1 MKSKINSLLLLAF
14 LIGTV
19 SCSQKGSE
27 VKVEVSHFQV
37 GSSAAIQNMSGGGL
51 VIWAKSED
59 GKSFA
64 QTLDTTNDSISLA
77 LPNGLWTFYA
87 MAWDGLKDYQG
98 SSATNFNFGGVVS
111 CAKSAQIVL
120 SGNKAAVDL
129 TLNNSN
135 CTDAVFA
142 GNVPT
147 TVASS
152 KIVLAPTRFA
162 FCNGINQITS
172 SSDLCADTRN
182 ETRAKEKKAWIGS
195 FRVNMKLFKKF
206 GAAKDFTGVVQSPCT
221 EMVGNPEGTLA
232 PGDISEDY
240 GSSGLVIPSL
250 PAGGPG
256 LPFHLEIEMFPG
268 NSKCDVTASG
278 SVGNRGSITRQ
289 FPNGIASADG
299 VANKYLPN
307 STFHKQYL
315 AIPSAQIC
323 QNRNST
329 GLPDHPFAAGEGLT
343 REHPYIICS
352 VPQFHAINNNI
363 NYLSKHFKLESDLD
377 FNPYS
382 QGLAGTGVVPSY
394 FQCLELGSN
403 ILPLGYYNPSCSGP
417 GDPIGYGA
425 MENFTGSFDGRNNKL
440 SNLRLRDNS
449 QTNIGIFGSINGS
462 STTVSNLRVEN
473 VEFEGKNLVGAI
485 TGIVSGSSGPASVK
499 IWNIHV
505 SKADIQA
512 RDTSAESV
520 VGGLFGRLDQATL
533 SNASIKDSRV
543 RGEHSKVGGVTG
555 YASGAIIDHVAADV
569 NIDANSS
576 VGSKFYIG
584 GVAGYAQDTALNLIR
599 HEGAIYSNAQKVG
612 GILGGSSGST
622 SLTNFYANSHV
633 TSNDTSTT
641 VYLGGVVGA
650 WSSDP
655 SAQIGPGYTM
665 SIIRTNCMSACNQGP
680 MVGVVSTQ
688 PATQV
693 GLYRL
698 PTTET
703 NPGPAQGAFTSEI
716 EISSISNL
724 KVPANVTA
732 LASAGSDDWS
742 LLSGEYPRFDFEK
755 HPCTSVSGFSGSGA
769 GTLINPKI
777 ICNDSQYLALS
788 GAAANTNHKLASNIR
803 LSMSGASQFDLN
815 SFSAVLDG
823 NNRMLLGGYS
833 SVSATSPSGH
843 IGTIAPTAV
852 IKNLQV
858 HGLGRHSSDSS
869 TTLSNPHGVFAATN
883 NGKINNVQFWTYG
896 NYTKMGASIVGH
908 NGATGEIKNVNVS
921 GELSAHYDGT
931 ASVAIKNS
939 GLIEKVSTNV
949 EIFCKEGTC
958 DKIAGLVVHNDGT
971 IKKSE
976 MGSRLRTDN
985 VNTSTNTSMVVD
997 TNTNLIE
1004 DVLVS
1009 KYAEFEVTSNPNY
1022 FHRVNSG
1029 TLRRVINNGFLRT
1042 HQYYSDYSDPL
1053 TGFPTAASAASPD
1066 TGTHEDVFRSGGRSG
1081 KLLIK
1086 NAPFTCVVADQVRI
1100 ATWNSISD
1108 YGSYNTAWSGGGYNG
1123 GARKMMI
1130 ELDTGGYKTTERV
1143 LSYNEADFDFGVT
1156 ATRCAAGLSGKATVW
1171 FTDDEA
1177 MDVSGNAA
1185 AGTKLPQHT
1194 LYGNFSTP
1202 FQNVMWDDG
1211 NNAHTAQKLAYY
1223 AFLLGVT
1230 TTPALPRTWNLES
1243 EGLHIFELD
1252 N

>member
-14 LIGTV
+14 LVGTV

-27 VKVEVSHFQV
+27 VKIEVSHFQV
-37 GSSAAIQNMSGGGL
+37 GSSAAIQAMSGGGL

-87 MAWDGLKDYQG
+87 MAWDGLKNYQG
-98 SSATNFNFGGVVS
+98 TASTNYNFGGVVS
-111 CAKSAQIVL
+111 CAKSGQVVL

-142 GNVPT
+142 GSVPT

-182 ETRAKEKKAWIGS
+182 EVRAKEKKAWIGS

-206 GAAKDFTGVVQSPCT
+206 GATKDFTGIVQSPCT
-221 EMVGNPEGTLA
+221 EMVGNPEGTEA
-232 PGDISEDY
+232 AGDISEDY

-278 SVGNRGSITRQ
+278 SVGNRGSIVRQ

-352 VPQFHAINNNI
+352 VPQFHAINNDI
-363 NYLSKHFKLESDLD
+363 NYLSKHYKLESDLD

-403 ILPLGYYNPSCSGP
+403 ILPIGYYAATCAGP
-417 GDPIGYGA
+417 GNPIGYGA
-425 MENFTGSFDGRNNKL
+425 MENFTGSFDGRNYKL
-440 SNLRLRDNS
+440 SNLRLRDDS

-462 STTVSNLRVEN
+462 ATTVSNLRVEN
-473 VEFEGKNLVGAI
+473 VEFEGRNTVGAL
-485 TGIVSGSSGPASVK
+485 TGIVSGSSGPSSVK

-505 SKADIQA
+505 SKADVQA
-512 RDTSAESV
+512 RDSSGDSF
-520 VGGLFGRLDQATL
+520 VGGLFGIFDKATL

-543 RGEHSKVGGVTG
+543 RGEHSKVGGVIG
-555 YASGAIIDHVAADV
+555 FASSAIIDHVAADV
-569 NIDANSS
+569 NLDANSS
-576 VGSKFYIG
+576 VSPKYYIG
-584 GVAGYAQDTALNLIR
+584 GVVGLAQDVALNLVR

-612 GILGGSSGST
+612 GILGGTSGST
-622 SLTNFYANSHV
+622 SLIDFYANSHV
-633 TSNDTSTT
+633 TSNDTSPT
-641 VYLGGVVGA
+641 VYLGGVVGV
-650 WSSDP
+650 WSSDIT
-655 SAQIGPGYTM
+655 AQIGPGYTM
-665 SIIRTNCMSACNQGP
+665 SIIRTNCQSACNQGP
-680 MVGVVSTQ
+680 MVGTVSTQ
-688 PATQV
+688 PTSQV

-703 NPGPAQGAFTSEI
+703 NPGPAQGVFAGEI
-716 EISSISNL
+716 EIPSISDM
-724 KVPANVTA
+724 KVPANVPSLT
-732 LASAGSDDWS
+732 SSGTDDWS
-742 LLSGEYPRFDFEK
+742 IMPGEYPRLDFEK
-755 HPCTSVSGFSGSGA
+755 HPCTTVAGFSGSGA
-769 GTLINPKI
+769 GTLLNPKN
-777 ICNDSQYLALS
+777 ICNETQYLALS
-788 GAAANTNHKLASNIR
+788 GAAANTHHKLVSNIR
-803 LSMSGASQFDLN
+803 LTMSSGSQFDLN
-815 SFSAVLDG
+815 SFSASLDG
-823 NNRMLLGGYS
+823 NNRMLLGGFS
-833 SVSATSPSGH
+833 SVSTSPSGH
-843 IGTIAPTAV
+843 IGTIASTAV
-852 IKNLQV
+852 IKNLQI
-858 HGLGRHSSDSS
+858 HGLGRQSTDSG

-896 NYTKMGASIVGH
+896 NYAKMGASIVGQ
-908 NGATGEIKNVNVS
+908 NSASGEIKNVTVA
-921 GELSAHYDGT
+921 GDLTAHDDGA

-939 GLIEKVSTNV
+939 GLIERVSTNV
-949 EIFCKEGTC
+949 EIFCKVGIC
-958 DKIAGLVVHNDGT
+958 DRIAGLVVHNDGS

-976 MGSRLRTDN
+976 MGSRLRTDSSY
-985 VNTSTNTSMVVD
+985 TSINTSMVVD
-997 TNTNLIE
+997 TNTSLIE

-1009 KYAEFEVTSNPNY
+1009 KHAEFEVTSNPKY

-1029 TLRRVINNGFLRT
+1029 TLRRVINNGYMKT
-1042 HQYYSDYSDPL
+1042 HLYNSDYNDTL
-1053 TGFPTAASAASPD
+1053 TGFPTAASAISSD

-1086 NAPFTCVVADQVRI
+1086 NAAFTCAVADQVRI
-1100 ATWNSISD
+1100 PTWSSISD
-1108 YGSYNTAWSGGGYNG
+1108 FGSYNTAWSGGGYNG

-1130 ELDTGGYKTTERV
+1130 ELDTGMYKTTERV
-1143 LSYNEADFDFGVT
+1143 LSYDEANYDFGVT
-1156 ATRCAAGLSGKATVW
+1156 TTRCAAGLSGKATIWV
-1171 FTDDEA
+1171 TDDEA
-1177 MDVSGNAA
+1177 MDVGGIAA
-1185 AGTKLPQHT
+1185 AGTKLPQHV
-1194 LYGNFSTP
+1194 LYGNFSTN
-1202 FQNVMWDDG
+1202 FQAVMWDDMS
-1211 NNAHTAQKLAYY
+1211 NAHTAQKLAYY
-1223 AFLLGVT
+1223 AFILGVT